1 MAGKTRLYCT
11 TKGNPIRFCSV
22 SLSWEHILLIQHNH
36 TESLKFYVKHIS
48 VGENYISYN
57 Q

>member
-36 TESLKFYVKHIS
+36 NRIS
-48 VGENYISYN
+48 KVLCKAY
-57 Q
+57 QCW